1 MMTIDN
7 IITAVGYTMLM
18 LGVSSYYWFQGRQKG
33 INDTV
38 AVMKKFEPEATF
50 RLKSTLERMTTNDTD
65 TKQ

>member
-18 LGVSSYYWFQGRQKG
+18 FGFSSYYWAQGRQRG
-33 INDTV
+33 INETV

-50 RLKSTLERMTTNDTD
+50 RLKSTLERITTNDTD
-65 TKQ
+65 TEQ

>member
-1 MMTIDN
+1 
-7 IITAVGYTMLM
+7 MLM
-18 LGVSSYYWFQGRQKG
+18 LGVSTYYWFQGRQKG

-50 RLKSTLERMTTNDTD
+50 RLKSTLERITTNDTD

>member
-18 LGVSSYYWFQGRQKG
+18 FGVSSYYWARGRQRG
-33 INDTV
+33 IHETV

-50 RLKSTLERMTTNDTD
+50 RLKSILERITTNDTD